1 MRDDNRDKDN
11 AVRKILGYDP
21 GLLKTG
27 LAIMEM
33 DEKGNLVIDSLK
45 VYQANNVKSSPFG
58 FLAEA
63 MGVRPAVDME
73 GPVRTPSWLLPNMFP
88 PELPDGW
95 FFWDIPTTLMVT
107 DPRVK
112 MKIQYLFAREQ
123 AKIPHNKTGLE
134 WMTNHPDADRYA
146 DFCKKGLSFLNA
158 DFENDWWE

>member
-1 MRDDNRDKDN
+1 MRDNNRDKDN

-27 LAIMEM
+27 LAVMEV

-45 VYQANNVKSSPFG
+45 VYQATNVKSSPFG

-63 MGVRPAVDME
+63 MGARPAVAMK
-73 GPVRTPSWLLPNMFP
+73 GPVKTPSWLLTNT
-88 PELPDGW
+88 LPSDW

-107 DPRVK
+107 DIKVRAKLQHLLFIQGIFKYGKDNPYYVK
-112 MKIQYLFAREQ
+112 SSDKGYR
-123 AKIPHNKTGLE
+123 GL
-134 WMTNHPDADRYA
+134 R
-146 DFCKKGLSFLNA
+146 SLNA